1 MKFCPNCG
9 AAVEEGH
16 KFCAN
21 CGEKLPQ
28 AEMPKEP
35 VYTDDPALLNNPA
48 LQSTPAPVP
57 PAQEEKVPEL
67 TLEPDL
73 WGMPQAAKPAEAA
86 APAAASAAAA
96 AAAAA
101 APAAAAVQAPSY
113 AGVMEGVEYDN
124 DYRREQE
131 ARRKRE
137 EARRLWEEEQRR
149 REAQAAQNPRP
160 DNVPSDY
167 TMSQPQ
173 QEEPVYQLPNETLL
187 LIWSI
192 VLTAMFSLAGLI
204 GLIKVVKA
212 RKEPSTARRSKLLS
226 SAKIWLIVGT
236 VLHVLPFLAE
246 LF

>member
-1 MKFCPNCG
+1 MKYCPSCG
-9 AAVEEGH
+9 APVEEGH

-21 CGEKLPQ
+21 CGEKLT
-28 AEMPKEP
+28 ASELPKEP
-35 VYTDDPALLNNPA
+35 VYTDDPALLQNPA
-48 LQSTPAPVP
+48 LNQGPAFDA
-57 PAQEEKVPEL
+57 PAAGDEKVPEL

-73 WGMPQAAKPAEAA
+73 WGLGAAPKPAAAASAAKPAEAA
-86 APAAASAAAA
+86 AAASAP
-96 AAAAA
+96 
-101 APAAAAVQAPSY
+101 APAEPSF
-113 AGVMEGVEYDN
+113 ASVTEGVSYDN
-124 DYRREQE
+124 ELRRERE
-131 ARRKRE
+131 AQQRRREEAQRRLE
-137 EARRLWEEEQRR
+137 EARRQ
-149 REAQAAQNPRP
+149 REAEAAQNPRP

>member
-1 MKFCPNCG
+1 MS
-9 AAVEEGH
+9 
-16 KFCAN
+16 
-21 CGEKLPQ
+21 EKSNRTRRSQ
-28 AEMPKEP
+28 RYA
-35 VYTDDPALLNNPA
+35 
-48 LQSTPAPVP
+48 QTPERV
-57 PAQEEKVPEL
+57 
-67 TLEPDL
+67 
-73 WGMPQAAKPAEAA
+73 
-86 APAAASAAAA
+86 SAAAQNGSGALQPADAVRDAISYEQQMA
-96 AAAAA
+96 A
-101 APAAAAVQAPSY
+101 QQRMLY
-113 AGVMEGVEYDN
+113 
-124 DYRREQE
+124 EQE
-131 ARRKRE
+131 MARRQYEAQQEYARQQYAAQQE
-137 EARRLWEEEQRR
+137 YARQQYAQEQARRQ
-149 REAQAAQNPRP
+149 REAEAAQNPRP

>member
-1 MKFCPNCG
+1 MKYCPSCG
-9 AAVEEGH
+9 APVEEGH

-21 CGEKLPQ
+21 CGEKLT
-28 AEMPKEP
+28 ASELPKEP
-35 VYTDDPALLNNPA
+35 VYTDDPALLQNPA
-48 LQSTPAPVP
+48 LNQGPAFDA
-57 PAQEEKVPEL
+57 PAAGDEKVPEL

-73 WGMPQAAKPAEAA
+73 WGLGAAPKPAAAASAAKPAEAA
-86 APAAASAAAA
+86 AAASAP
-96 AAAAA
+96 
-101 APAAAAVQAPSY
+101 APAPAEPSF
-113 AGVMEGVEYDN
+113 ASVTEGVSYDN
-124 DYRREQE
+124 ELRRERE
-131 ARRKRE
+131 AQQRRREEAQRRLE
-137 EARRLWEEEQRR
+137 EARRQ
-149 REAQAAQNPRP
+149 REAEAAQNPRP

-212 RKEPSTARRSKLLS
+212 RKEPSTTRRSKLLS

>member
-9 AAVEEGH
+9 APIEESH

-21 CGEKLPQ
+21 CGEKLPVM
-28 AEMPKEP
+28 ELPKEP
-35 VYTDDPALLNNPA
+35 VYTDDPALLSNPA

-73 WGMPQAAKPAEAA
+73 WGMPPAAKPAEAA
-86 APAAASAAAA
+86 APAAASVTAT
-96 AAAAA
+96 AA
-101 APAAAAVQAPSY
+101 APAAAAAVQAPSY
-113 AGVMEGVEYDN
+113 ASVMEGVEYDN

-131 ARRKRE
+131 ERRKRE

-149 REAQAAQNPRP
+149 RQEAAAQNPRP
-160 DNVPSDY
+160 DNVPNDY
-167 TMSQPQ
+167 TMSQSAPV
-173 QEEPVYQLPNETLL
+173 EEEVPQLPDETLM

-192 VLTAMFSLAGLI
+192 ILTVLCSIPGIVGLVKTI
-204 GLIKVVKA
+204 KA
-212 RKEPSTARRSKLLS
+212 RKAVSLVQKAKLLS
-226 SAKIWLIVGT
+226 SAKIWLIIGT
-236 VLHVLPFLAE
+236 AFYALAFIGN

>member
-1 MKFCPNCG
+1 MKYCPSCG
-9 AAVEEGH
+9 APVEEGH

-21 CGEKLPQ
+21 CGEKLT
-28 AEMPKEP
+28 ASELPKEP
-35 VYTDDPALLNNPA
+35 VYTDDPALLQNPA
-48 LQSTPAPVP
+48 LNQGPAFDA
-57 PAQEEKVPEL
+57 PAVGDEKVPEL

-73 WGMPQAAKPAEAA
+73 WGLSAAPKPA
-86 APAAASAAAA
+86 AAASAAKPAG
-96 AAAAA
+96 AAAA
-101 APAAAAVQAPSY
+101 APAPAPAPAEPSF
-113 AGVMEGVEYDN
+113 ASVTEGVSYDN
-124 DYRREQE
+124 ELRRERE
-131 ARRKRE
+131 AQ
-137 EARRLWEEEQRR
+137 QRR
-149 REAQAAQNPRP
+149 REEAQRRLEQARRQREAEAAQNPRP